1 MLENPVALYD
11 EEYECLHSNDPT
23 LSEFTM
29 KEDAEVFVP
38 NIITK
43 YQYWHQKREQSEYIH
58 KIDVFG
64 YRTFYLVVTEQNKK
78 WKYWI
83 LLLLRIL
90 LLSYAISL

>member
-43 YQYWHQKREQSEYIH
+43 YQYWHQKGSSQS
-58 KIDVFG
+58 
-64 YRTFYLVVTEQNKK
+64 TFIKLMCLVIEPF
-78 WKYWI
+78 I
-83 LLLLRIL
+83 SLLRSRTKNGNIGFYC
-90 LLSYAISL
+90 S